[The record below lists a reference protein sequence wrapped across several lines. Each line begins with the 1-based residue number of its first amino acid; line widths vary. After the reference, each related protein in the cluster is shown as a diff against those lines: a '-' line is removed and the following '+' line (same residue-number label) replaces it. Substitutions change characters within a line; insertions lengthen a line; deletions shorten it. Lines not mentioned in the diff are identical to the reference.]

1 MRAIHVGCHIGRTGP
16 PASLSSGVM
25 RKLGAQPLLGL
36 ILLAAGVVWSLYD
49 WLFVDE
55 GVQYFRKDPSRILV
69 LLAIVAIGTP
79 VLLGYGTLSTQR
91 KRMVTLWTIAALAV
105 AATVFAIH
113 CLYLL
118 ACLAR
123 LPYQV
128 GILWVCSVAA
138 LFPCVIAACLWWA
151 FYRIRR
157 QRSV

>member
-1 MRAIHVGCHIGRTGP
+1 M
-16 PASLSSGVM
+16 
-25 RKLGAQPLLGL
+25 
-36 ILLAAGVVWSLYD
+36 
-49 WLFVDE
+49 
-55 GVQYFRKDPSRILV
+55 QYFRKNPSRIFV
-69 LLAIVAIGTP
+69 LLAIVAVGTP
-79 VLLGYGTLSTQR
+79 LLLGYEALSTQR
-91 KRMVTLWTIAALAV
+91 KRVVALWTIGALAL
-105 AATVFAIH
+105 AATAFAIH

-128 GILWVCSVAA
+128 GILWVCVVAA